1 MLVMKINKELETR
14 ECIEYAKMLS
24 EYIGEKVVILDS
36 KVLDFY
42 RFDSEDGF
50 SNRKVL
56 FYGAQDLEDDTVQLQ
71 HSCYVGRGIKDGAM
85 KL

>member
-1 MLVMKINKELETR
+1 MKINKELGTR
-14 ECIEYAKMLS
+14 ECIEYGDMLS
-24 EYIGEKVVILDS
+24 KHLGEKVVILDS

-42 RFDSEDGF
+42 RLDFEDEF
-50 SNRKVL
+50 SNRKVF
-56 FYGAQDLEDDTVQLQ
+56 FYGAHDLEDDTVQLQ

>member
-1 MLVMKINKELETR
+1 MLVMKINKELGIR

-24 EYIGEKVVILDS
+24 EYIGEKVVILDN

-42 RFDSEDGF
+42 RLDS
-50 SNRKVL
+50 KVL